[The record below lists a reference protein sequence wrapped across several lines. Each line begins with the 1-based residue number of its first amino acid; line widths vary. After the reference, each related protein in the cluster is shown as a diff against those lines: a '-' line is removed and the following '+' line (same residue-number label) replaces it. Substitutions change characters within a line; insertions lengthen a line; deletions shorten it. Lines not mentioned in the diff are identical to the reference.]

1 MSKAS
6 KEKTIKPMTRK
17 KFLFNQIS
25 LLIVVALFLIDK
37 SMFYSWVRNFFN
49 MLNISNIEPVF
60 MALWMPVRVTHGI
73 FHLLSPLYLL
83 QFVII
88 ISFVKFAF
96 MPLVDITFVRTDE
109 NLDEKL
115 TSRWVNDA
123 VENSQFTYLQTQR
136 FLC

>member
-1 MSKAS
+1 MSEAS
-6 KEKTIKPMTRK
+6 KEKTTRPMTRK
-17 KFLFNQIS
+17 RFLFNQIS

-37 SMFYSWVRNFFN
+37 SMFTCWVRNFFN
-49 MLNISNIEPVF
+49 MLNISNIEPIV

-96 MPLVDITFVRTDE
+96 MPSVDITFVRSDE
-109 NLDEKL
+109 NLNEKL
-115 TSRWVNDA
+115 ASRAVNDTL
-123 VENSQFTYLQTQR
+123 ENSQFTYLQTQR